1 MRVNIKKGEI
11 NLQYEESIKKTLIVC
26 SHERSGTHFLMNSI
40 AANSKYSVD
49 PFLNFDSN
57 FFGDMVNFYSTK
69 GIENF
74 FKKIISVSS
83 NNKTYYLS
91 SIVKSHHNC
100 IYFNNLFN
108 NPNFIFIYIYRNPID
123 TLISYWNYIN
133 YWDWHEGPKK
143 KTIYSFI
150 QSAPEGQ
157 MLRYQAKS
165 YNTIF
170 DRWASHVSSWY
181 EQSKNTNNIIFINY
195 ENLNEFFE
203 QSCFKIFKS
212 IGINNQ
218 NLVRPAK
225 NNYIDTPKSNI
236 INNDKDLLVEYINQK
251 IKDYPLLL
259 NELAF

>member
-1 MRVNIKKGEI
+1 MLVNFNKNPVK
-11 NLQYEESIKKTLIVC
+11 LLASDKIKKTLCVC

-91 SIVKSHHNC
+91 SIEKNHHNC

-133 YWDWHEGPKK
+133 YWD
-143 KTIYSFI
+143 
-150 QSAPEGQ
+150 
-157 MLRYQAKS
+157 
-165 YNTIF
+165 
-170 DRWASHVSSWY
+170 
-181 EQSKNTNNIIFINY
+181 
-195 ENLNEFFE
+195 
-203 QSCFKIFKS
+203 
-212 IGINNQ
+212 
-218 NLVRPAK
+218 
-225 NNYIDTPKSNI
+225 
-236 INNDKDLLVEYINQK
+236 
-251 IKDYPLLL
+251 
-259 NELAF
+259 